1 MKKFKFYLASVII
14 IILLLCFQFLFI
26 VLREASKL
34 EESRKNWDPR
44 GIDLVDLGFV
54 SDRFVENYNISK
66 EIVEFKDS
74 RFLVVFIG
82 HDQSY
87 FDRNIISNMFVYGT
101 DNKGDTE
108 LKDFQSI
115 TLNESEKSRFN
126 EALPMLP
133 TIEKIIDINSDG
145 NPEFIVNLGDYT
157 GFGTRYTVLSYN
169 LDNNDLK
176 WLTLVDSSG
185 SNSQAWFFEGH
196 FEDSLLHF
204 EIDEKNKSI
213 YQFIGVKP
221 LGIDPNYA
229 DELDQWQW
237 RADVFTLQPNSSMF
251 VQKVK

>member
-1 MKKFKFYLASVII
+1 M
-14 IILLLCFQFLFI
+14 
-26 VLREASKL
+26 
-34 EESRKNWDPR
+34 
-44 GIDLVDLGFV
+44 VDLGFV

-115 TLNESEKSRFN
+115 TLSESEKSRFN
-126 EALPMLP
+126 ETLPMLP

-176 WLTLVDSSG
+176 
-185 SNSQAWFFEGH
+185 
-196 FEDSLLHF
+196 
-204 EIDEKNKSI
+204 
-213 YQFIGVKP
+213 
-221 LGIDPNYA
+221 
-229 DELDQWQW
+229 
-237 RADVFTLQPNSSMF
+237 
-251 VQKVK
+251 